1 MAWADI
7 VRNPYPHNRRDFKY
21 VWNNYRTGKRQ
32 RIGGSELTKNEVIA
46 LPTRMYKLLRA
57 WAEMTVA
64 GKSRADKDRPL
75 FFHTRM
81 LGHRGK
87 NRQGLTQ
94 TQYLS
99 LWKAFVGQKKIASA
113 LKLWKVIP
121 DKFRK
126 EDLNNKRK
134 IGNLT
139 LADWR
144 SIGLTSF
151 YMEWRLGKG
160 PFSWIR
166 PDDLDT
172 FLEHL
177 ALVCDTSVQVLQQS
191 YIRVPIDADFRLPF
205 IPEPNEREE
214 RRSRARGRV
223 RRQAQSE
230 EDWNSSQQSFGS
242 SQSSNGERS
251 SGSSSDKNSSSSV
264 SESSDEDRSE
274 LSDLEGSNRSSF
286 RSPNMLTSDGARMVP
301 DTGRREPRAGRHRS
315 SRSSH
320 SSPTQKRKRRHV
332 QILPN
337 TGRGSS
343 SSQSSQSSAAHKKK
357 KRRRASHTTPSWRSE
372 QLARK
377 RRHASRNKAR
387 SSSSSAPPKRRKHE
401 MSPFKRRK
409 REVSDIRGSMQ
420 SPWVVDTP
428 SSDDFDGSDFS
439 A

>member
-126 EDLNNKRK
+126 EGLNNKRK

-177 ALVCDTSVQVLQQS
+177 ALVEATSECLDVGILLNRFAQVFHLRYIHIGLQQ
-191 YIRVPIDADFRLPF
+191 RLANLHEHL
-205 IPEPNEREE
+205 IHHLLVDNSCLRHLLER
-214 RRSRARGRV
+214 ACDLGAKV
-223 RRQAQSE
+223 
-230 EDWNSSQQSFGS
+230 
-242 SQSSNGERS
+242 GEHH
-251 SGSSSDKNSSSSV
+251 G
-264 SESSDEDRSE
+264 
-274 LSDLEGSNRSSF
+274 
-286 RSPNMLTSDGARMVP
+286 
-301 DTGRREPRAGRHRS
+301 
-315 SRSSH
+315 
-320 SSPTQKRKRRHV
+320 
-332 QILPN
+332 
-337 TGRGSS
+337 
-343 SSQSSQSSAAHKKK
+343 
-357 KRRRASHTTPSWRSE
+357 
-372 QLARK
+372 
-377 RRHASRNKAR
+377 
-387 SSSSSAPPKRRKHE
+387 
-401 MSPFKRRK
+401 
-409 REVSDIRGSMQ
+409 
-420 SPWVVDTP
+420 
-428 SSDDFDGSDFS
+428 
-439 A
+439 